1 MVEQLLQ
8 ERCGRQLSTCV
19 RMNTRLAGV
28 EFEFNYGKRQNSK
41 KSVDQ
46 RERSHVAGIFDRE
59 PNVDLDLDLK
69 YHLQTCTCS
78 CNHMGFGNYM
88 DYYQTEYSDMQQ
100 TSRPSSSANIRR
112 DSLCN
117 GQIHNRREYE
127 SPNGSI
133 NSDRSRKRTVYEIQV
148 RPCAGILFVI
158 VGVVILLVWIAMPN
172 SSEVPGVLTSHQE
185 ETLEVIRRILKEVP
199 LIDGHND
206 LPWNIRKFVHNQLMY
221 FNFSTDLK
229 TVEPWSRSNWS
240 QTDIPRLKKGLVG
253 AQFWSA
259 YVPCGRQHLDVVQ
272 TTMEQIDVI
281 RRLAENYS
289 NDLQLVTSVKGIRE
303 AHKAKKIASLIGVE
317 GGHSLGNSLAV
328 LRTFHSLGA
337 RYLTLTHTCDTSWA
351 GCCSGLE
358 SPENKHHG
366 LSPFGLL
373 VLRELNRL
381 GMMVDLSHTSVRT
394 MEDALNH
401 TLAPVIFSHSCAYA
415 LCTSLRNVPDH
426 VLKLVALNDGI
437 VMVSFYS
444 YFISCN
450 STSTMEQ
457 VIAHINHIK
466 NVAGEDHVGLGAG
479 YDGIN
484 HTTQGLE
491 DVSHY
496 PLLLASL
503 MANHSWTEDQVKKL
517 AGNNLLRVFSKVE
530 KVRDEWKEDGMKPM
544 EDILL
549 PLNKEPLLPNCTD
562 GYNTT

>member
-366 LSPFGLL
+366 LSPFGL
-373 VLRELNRL
+373 
-381 GMMVDLSHTSVRT
+381 
-394 MEDALNH
+394 
-401 TLAPVIFSHSCAYA
+401 
-415 LCTSLRNVPDH
+415 
-426 VLKLVALNDGI
+426 ALNDGI

>member
-8 ERCGRQLSTCV
+8 ERCGRQLSSCV
-19 RMNTRLAGV
+19 RMNTRLAGA
-28 EFEFNYGKRQNSK
+28 EFELNCGKKQSSRRSTE
-41 KSVDQ
+41 Q
-46 RERSHVAGIFDRE
+46 RERGHVSGIFDRE
-59 PNVDLDLDLK
+59 NVDLDLDLK

-88 DYYQTEYSDMQQ
+88 DYYQTGYPDAHQS
-100 TSRPSSSANIRR
+100 SRPSTSGNVRR
-112 DSLCN
+112 EGLCN
-117 GQIHNRREYE
+117 GQVHSNREYE
-127 SPNGSI
+127 SPESSVT
-133 NSDRSRKRTVYEIQV
+133 SDRDRQRTVYEIQV
-148 RPCAGILFVI
+148 RPCAGIVLVIIGFV
-158 VGVVILLVWIAMPN
+158 VLLIWIALPS
-172 SSEVPGVLTSHQE
+172 SSEPPGSFSSHRE
-185 ETLEVIRRILKEVP
+185 ETFEVVRRILEEVP

-221 FNFSTDLK
+221 FNFSADLT
-229 TVEPWSRSNWS
+229 TVEPWSKSNWS
-240 QTDIPRLKKGLVG
+240 QTDLPRLKKGMVG

-259 YVPCGRQHLDVVQ
+259 YVPCGRQHLDGVQ

-281 RRLAENYS
+281 RRLAETYS
-289 NDLQLVTSVKGIRE
+289 SDLQLVTSVKGIRD

-328 LRTFHSLGA
+328 LRIFHSLGA
-337 RYLTLTHTCDTSWA
+337 RYLTLTHTCDTLWA
-351 GCCSGLE
+351 GCCSGLD
-358 SPENKHHG
+358 SPENEHQG

-381 GMMVDLSHTSVRT
+381 GMMVDLSHTSVKT
-394 MEDALNH
+394 MEDALNY
-401 TLAPVIFSHSCAYA
+401 TLAPVIFSHSCAYS

-450 STSTMEQ
+450 STSTLDQ

-484 HTTQGLE
+484 HTTKGLE

-496 PLLLASL
+496 PQLLASL
-503 MANHSWTEDQVKKL
+503 MSNHSWTEDQIKKL

-530 KVRDEWKEDGMKPM
+530 KVRDEWKEDGMKPV
-544 EDILL
+544 EDILM

-562 GYNTT
+562 GYNMT

>member
-8 ERCGRQLSTCV
+8 ERCGRQLSACI
-19 RMNTRLAGV
+19 RMNNRLAGA
-28 EFEFNYGKRQNSK
+28 EFELNCGKRQSSK
-41 KSVDQ
+41 RSADQ
-46 RERSHVAGIFDRE
+46 RDRGRVTGVFDKE
-59 PNVDLDLDLK
+59 DTDLDLDLK

-88 DYYQTEYSDMQQ
+88 DYYQTGYPDVQQ
-100 TSRPSSSANIRR
+100 TSRPSTSGNIRR
-112 DSLCN
+112 EGLCN
-117 GQIHNRREYE
+117 GQLHNNRNYE
-127 SPNGSI
+127 SPNSSTA
-133 NSDRSRKRTVYEIQV
+133 SDRDRKSKIVYEIQV
-148 RPCAGILFVI
+148 RPCIGIIF
-158 VGVVILLVWIAMPN
+158 VVIGMIILLLWIAMP
-172 SSEVPGVLTSHQE
+172 SSTEGPGAFTSQHE
-185 ETLEVIRRILKEVP
+185 ETLEVIRRILGEVP

-206 LPWNIRKFVHNQLMY
+206 LPWNIRKFVHNQLMF
-221 FNFSTDLK
+221 FNFSSDLK
-229 TVEPWSRSNWS
+229 TVGPWSKSNWS
-240 QTDIPRLKKGLVG
+240 QTDLPRLRKGMVG

-259 YVPCGRQHLDVVQ
+259 YVPCGRQHLDGVQ

-289 NDLQLVTSVKGIRE
+289 GDLQLVTSVKGIRE

-328 LRTFHSLGA
+328 LRIFHSLGA
-337 RYLTLTHTCDTSWA
+337 RYLTLTHTCDTLWA
-351 GCCSGLE
+351 DCCSGLD
-358 SPENKHHG
+358 SPENEHQG
-366 LSPFGLL
+366 LSPFGRL

-381 GMMVDLSHTSVRT
+381 GMMVDLSHTSVKT
-394 MEDALNH
+394 MEDALNY

-415 LCTSLRNVPDH
+415 LCASLRNVPDH
-426 VLKLVALNDGI
+426 VLKQVALNDGI

-466 NVAGEDHVGLGAG
+466 TVAGEDHVGLGAG

-491 DVSHY
+491 DVSRY
-496 PLLLASL
+496 PQLLATL
-503 MANHSWTEDQVKKL
+503 MTNHSWTEDQIKKL

-530 KVRDEWKEDGMKPM
+530 KVRDEWKEDGMKPV
-544 EDILL
+544 EDILV
-549 PLNKEPLLPNCTD
+549 PLNKDPLLPNCTD
-562 GYNTT
+562 AYNMT